1 MCRVPACDTQATA
14 TWEVFRPNASTAN
27 CSQQE
32 ALRISRGHNYT
43 SAKGR
48 GLKKKKNGGRER
60 GKRAGR
66 AVELKLLTSSEE
78 GKAESERG

>member
-48 GLKKKKNGGRER
+48 GLKKKKKMEGEREER
-60 GKRAGR
+60 GLG
-66 AVELKLLTSSEE
+66 
-78 GKAESERG
+78 ERWN

>member
-1 MCRVPACDTQATA
+1 MCRVPARDTQATA

-43 SAKGR
+43 SAKGK
-48 GLKKKKNGGRER
+48 GLKGKKKWRGRER
-60 GKRAGR
+60 ERR
-66 AVELKLLTSSEE
+66 E
-78 GKAESERG
+78 GWASGGIKTFHFI